1 MIWAKNVSGHCKQTE
16 RQPASHARRSGPDG
30 HDYLHIFSHP
40 DYDRRL
46 WHSTRSADPARMRGR
61 SRARRLTPAYRRW
74 GISPRPEDALIA
86 GRDPSR
92 QRRAKHT
99 SAARAAQQTSPKTL
113 LTTPSNGIVRTA
125 DTRPARP
132 SRTEPAPARRASPH
146 AVSRP
151 RARRRARASAA
162 ALRGSP
168 SHETR
173 VPRYRPGCAGCTAGR
188 RRTRSRRRSRVTDG
202 DRAR

>member
-16 RQPASHARRSGPDG
+16 RQPASHAWQSGPDG

-40 DYDRRL
+40 DCDRRL

-61 SRARRLTPAYRRW
+61 SRARRLSPAYRRW

-86 GRDPSR
+86 GRDLPVTGGPSIHQLR
-92 QRRAKHT
+92 TRR
-99 SAARAAQQTSPKTL
+99 SALHLKPYRRRC
-113 LTTPSNGIVRTA
+113 LTASSERPTP
-125 DTRPARP
+125 RPA
-132 SRTEPAPARRASPH
+132 RTEPAPARRPRALN
-146 AVSRP
+146 RP

-162 ALRGSP
+162 APRGSP
-168 SHETR
+168 SRGTR
-173 VPRYRPGCAGCTAGR
+173 APRCRRDCAGCTADR
-188 RRTRSRRRSRVTDG
+188 HRTRSHRRSRATDG

>member
-16 RQPASHARRSGPDG
+16 RQPASHARQSGPDG

-61 SRARRLTPAYRRW
+61 SRACRLSPAYRRW
-74 GISPRPEDALIA
+74 GISPRPEDALIT
-86 GRDPSR
+86 GRGLPRD
-92 QRRAKHT
+92 RRAKHT
-99 SAARAAQQTSPKTL
+99 SAARAAQRNTPKTL

-125 DTRPARP
+125 DTGPARP
-132 SRTEPAPARRASPH
+132 SPMEPAPARQPTRAL
-146 AVSRP
+146 SRR

-162 ALRGSP
+162 APRGSP
-168 SHETR
+168 SRGTR
-173 VPRYRPGCAGCTAGR
+173 VLRCRRDCAGCTAGR
-188 RRTRSRRRSRVTDG
+188 RRTRSRRRSRATGG